1 MNVTTLLVLATL
13 FISISNALPRT
24 SYVKLI
30 DIYLIFNLI
39 IPFVEI
45 ILQTSLNLLEE
56 DQEDEDTPVFMNVKI
71 GSKTKRTTEKYT
83 RGDRKGGWWKT
94 KLRKILQPATRYGL
108 PGAYFAFIIIFF
120 FIGIISDG
128 TFEAQK

>member
-13 FISISNALPRT
+13 FISVSNALPRT

-39 IPFVEI
+39 IPFLEI
-45 ILQTSLNLLEE
+45 ILQTSLNLLAE
-56 DQEDEDTPVFMNVKI
+56 DLEGEDTPVYMNVKI
-71 GSKTKRTTEKYT
+71 GSKTKKTSEKYV
-83 RGDRKGGWWKT
+83 RGERKAGWWKI
-94 KLRKILQPATRYGL
+94 KLRKMLKPATRYGL

-120 FIGIISDG
+120 FIGIISED
-128 TFEAQK
+128 TVEV

>member
-30 DIYLIFNLI
+30 DIWLIFNLI

-45 ILQTSLNLLEE
+45 ILQTSLSLLEE
-56 DQEDEDTPVFMNVKI
+56 EEGGEESTVYMNARI
-71 GSKTKRTTEKYT
+71 GGKTKRTTEKYA
-83 RGDRKGGWWKT
+83 RGNRKEGWWKM
-94 KLRKILQPATRYGL
+94 KLRRMLQPATRYGL

-128 TFEAQK
+128 TVEAQ

>member
-56 DQEDEDTPVFMNVKI
+56 DQEDRDRRYLSSSCRF
-71 GSKTKRTTEKYT
+71 SATTVSLLSEE
-83 RGDRKGGWWKT
+83 R
-94 KLRKILQPATRYGL
+94 RKIKYQLITIRMETKSQ
-108 PGAYFAFIIIFF
+108 FF
-120 FIGIISDG
+120 
-128 TFEAQK
+128 